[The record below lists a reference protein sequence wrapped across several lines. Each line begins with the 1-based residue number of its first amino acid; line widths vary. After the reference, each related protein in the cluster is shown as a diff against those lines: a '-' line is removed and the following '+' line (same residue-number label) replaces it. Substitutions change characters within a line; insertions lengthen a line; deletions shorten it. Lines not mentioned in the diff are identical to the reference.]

1 MIFSI
6 RYYGCIVLALWNVWA
21 LAATRRPDPYELAQY
36 AELGYKALRPG
47 PLDGQEEKP
56 RYVSVEGVDI
66 HQVFSYGNAGTTIE
80 DYLNPE
86 HTGFHAYTMEKDG
99 QIFLAMRGTQNP
111 LHALLDIHIM
121 IEGASADLSGILA
134 GYFGGSKSTIDAFLF
149 GTKLL
154 PGLFQ
159 TATTTASSK
168 ASEGWGSI
176 VTSALSEALPASLPP
191 DLLGFYTLCTQGK
204 TEDLQKAVH
213 ARFKNALGQ
222 AENCLKAVFAL
233 AGGRPVHVI
242 GHSLGGTLATISVAR
257 SIVSQGIAPAQ
268 IDVTTFCSPG
278 SRVLLGELTVPE
290 GLSIINYGRS
300 KDVIHM
306 FGAHI
311 GINERLLDTISPE
324 AHGRLHAFR
333 GTTAVV
339 APERYWFNPLK
350 LFDVAKGAMATV
362 HSNHSIAGV
371 IFDLEAARSS
381 GEGTVASGV

>member
-6 RYYGCIVLALWNVWA
+6 RYYGFIVLALWSVWG
-21 LAATRRPDPYELAQY
+21 LAATRGPDPYELAQY

-56 RYVSVEGVDI
+56 SYVPIEGVHI
-66 HQVFSYGNAGTTIE
+66 HQVFSYGDEGKTIE
-80 DYLNPE
+80 DYLNPQ

-134 GYFGGSKSTIDAFLF
+134 GYFGYSKNTIDAFLF
-149 GTKLL
+149 STKLL

-159 TATTTASSK
+159 TGTTTASSK

-204 TEDLQKAVH
+204 TEDLKKAVH

-222 AENCLKAVFAL
+222 AENCLKEVFAF

-242 GHSLGGTLATISVAR
+242 GHSLGGTLATISVAQF
-257 SIVSQGIAPAQ
+257 IVSEEITPTQV
-268 IDVTTFCSPG
+268 DVTTFCSPG

-306 FGAHI
+306 FGPHI
-311 GINERLLDTISPE
+311 GITRPLIDSISPE
-324 AHGRLHAFR
+324 SHVRLHAMS

-350 LFDVAKGAMATV
+350 LFDVAKGAIETV
-362 HSNHSIAGV
+362 HGNHSIAGV
-371 IFDLEAARSS
+371 ILDLEAARSS
-381 GEGTVASGV
+381 GEVTVASEV